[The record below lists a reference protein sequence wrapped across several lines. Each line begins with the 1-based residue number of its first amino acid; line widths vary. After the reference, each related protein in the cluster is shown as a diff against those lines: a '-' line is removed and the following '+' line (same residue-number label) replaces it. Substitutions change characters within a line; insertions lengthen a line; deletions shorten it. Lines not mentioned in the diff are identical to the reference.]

1 MLLLMSPPLKNFF
14 YVSDIIPKVIVGIV
28 LSEFGPRT
36 PKELLKLKFTCDIE
50 EQQSLKDSNKLV

>member
-1 MLLLMSPPLKNFF
+1 MLLLMSPPLKIFC

-28 LSEFGPRT
+28 LSEFGSGT